1 MQSYIQ
7 KVSAGENLT
16 LQEAE
21 KAITEIF
28 TKATDAQIA
37 GLLMALKI
45 KGETADEIAGFACG
59 MKKAARSIHPDVKGT
74 LVDVVGTGAD
84 RHNTINVSTAAAII
98 ASAAGVNVAKH
109 GNRAI
114 TSLSGSADV
123 LEQLGIKI
131 DKDPEYVK
139 ASIEKIGIGFMLA
152 PVFHP
157 AMKRVAGIRKE
168 MGVRTIFNI
177 LGPLTNPA
185 SADAQLIGV
194 YDPSLCEVF
203 AQVLKKLG
211 AKRAMIVHG
220 DGMDEISNISETQ
233 VAELKDGKIRTYKIS
248 PEDMGIKRAKAT
260 DIVGGTPAENAKDII
275 YIFKG
280 EKGPKRDLIVINA
293 AAALYVAGAADS
305 LKEAIPMVEAV
316 IDSGK
321 AMEKL
326 RQFSDKTFEGIEYAI
341 SYKSEDLR
349 YAVC

>member
-28 TKATDAQIA
+28 TQATDAQIA
-37 GLLMALKI
+37 GLLMALKM

-59 MKKAARSIHPDVKGT
+59 MKKAARSIHPDVKST

-131 DKDPEYVK
+131 DKDPEHVK
-139 ASIEKIGIGFMLA
+139 TSIEKIGIGFMLA

-194 YDPSLCEVF
+194 YDPTLCEVF
-203 AQVLKKLG
+203 AQVLRKMG

-220 DGMDEISNISETQ
+220 DGMDEISNISETK
-233 VAELKDGKIRTYKIS
+233 VAELKDGKIRTYTIS
-248 PEDMGIKRAKAT
+248 PEDLGIKRAKAT
-260 DIVGGTPAENAKDII
+260 DIVGGTPAENAKDMI

-293 AAALYVAGAADS
+293 AAALYVAGVANS

-326 RQFSDKTFEGIEYAI
+326 RQFSDKTFEGIEYEI
-341 SYKSEDLR
+341 SCKSEDLR

>member
-28 TKATDAQIA
+28 TQATDAQIA
-37 GLLMALKI
+37 GLLMALKM

-59 MKKAARSIHPDVKGT
+59 MKKAARNIFPDVKGT

-84 RHNTINVSTAAAII
+84 RHKTINVSTAAAII

-131 DKDPEYVK
+131 DKDPESVK
-139 ASIEKIGIGFMLA
+139 ESIEKIGIGFMLA

-168 MGVRTIFNI
+168 MGVRTVFNI

-194 YDPSLCEVF
+194 YDPNLCETF
-203 AQVLKKLG
+203 AQVLRKMG

-233 VAELKDGKIRTYKIS
+233 VAELKDGRIKTYTIS
-248 PEDMGIKRAKAT
+248 PEDLGIKRAKAI

-280 EKGPKRDLIVINA
+280 EKGPKRDLVVINA

-305 LKEAIPMVEAV
+305 LKEAIPMVEEV
-316 IDSGK
+316 IDSGQ

-326 RQFSDKTFEGIEYAI
+326 RQFSDKTFEGMEYE
-341 SYKSEDLR
+341 SSNKSEDLR
-349 YAVC
+349 HAVC